1 MKMPKRKKKRQKIGN
16 KSEQSAKTV
25 AGFCRNDMTSLE
37 ESSAT
42 LDGCGN
48 KWMLKEKNHNKILL
62 SPLWTRETELR

>member
-1 MKMPKRKKKRQKIGN
+1 MRMQERKKKRPKIGN

-42 LDGCGN
+42 LDAAINGGW
-48 KWMLKEKNHNKILL
+48 KKKII
-62 SPLWTRETELR
+62 

>member
-1 MKMPKRKKKRQKIGN
+1 MKTPERKKKSQKIGN

-42 LDGCGN
+42 LDAAINGC
-48 KWMLKEKNHNKILL
+48 
-62 SPLWTRETELR
+62 

>member
-1 MKMPKRKKKRQKIGN
+1 MKKSERKKKKQKIGN

-48 KWMLKEKNHNKILL
+48 KWMLKEKNHIK
-62 SPLWTRETELR
+62 